1 MGFTTSL
8 FSGFTLTSTTL
19 YLTLLYHQRAR
30 ARQAA
35 ILHQQSLILNSLTD
49 PVVASEL
56 ATMEDENYSGGLRE
70 GIKDYRLEKAPLTE
84 RWKDGWNRELESA
97 VKWVQ
102 GVNWREVREAVE
114 GRARGW
120 NEGERRA

>member
-49 PVVASEL
+49 PVIASEL

-70 GIKDYRLEKAPLTE
+70 GIKDYRLEKATLAE
-84 RWKDGWNRELESA
+84 RWKDGWNRELEST
-97 VKWVQ
+97 VRWVQ
-102 GVNWREVREAVE
+102 GFNWREVREAVE

-120 NEGERRA
+120 SEGERRA

>member
-49 PVVASEL
+49 PVIASEL

-97 VKWVQ
+97 VRWVQ
-102 GVNWREVREAVE
+102 RINWRKVREGLE

-120 NEGERRA
+120 SEGERRA